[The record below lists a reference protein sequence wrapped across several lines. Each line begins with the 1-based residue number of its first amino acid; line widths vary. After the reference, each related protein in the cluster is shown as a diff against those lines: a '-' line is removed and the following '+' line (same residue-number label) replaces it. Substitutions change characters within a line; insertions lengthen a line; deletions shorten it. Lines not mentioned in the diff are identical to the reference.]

1 MKNHLR
7 RVVVAVLLLLVPSV
21 AFSASYDPSI
31 DWQTIDTGHF
41 SIHFNKELEP
51 QVKKVAVYLEEA
63 YERIT
68 KLYNWR
74 PWGRTQVMVVD
85 NSDSANGMSSPLPY
99 NWILLRL
106 ASPSPDTTLGDYDN
120 WLRTLCLHEFTHTI
134 HLDMY
139 GGAMTLARVIFGKT
153 ISLNGTQPGW
163 MREGVTTYDE
173 TTFTTGGR
181 GRASFTEMLF
191 RSSVKNNSLLKID
204 QADGLMW
211 SWPNYNAMYLYG
223 AKFSQYLVDTY
234 GEDKFIEF
242 QRRVS
247 KSPLLWAVN
256 HHARHA
262 FNDIEYQTDKAHTR
276 YVRVRKEGTERSKT
290 YYDIWKEWQAKI
302 TAEYSDK
309 IAQIEKGG
317 VTVLT
322 TVASGET
329 VLSNPA
335 VSPDGKFL
343 AYARQR
349 VQGPFELRIL
359 DLETGK
365 NSIVLKKKFVT
376 STAFSPDG
384 KLLAYSAMAVHKKFN
399 GFNEIFVYNLE
410 TKRHE
415 QLTFG
420 KRASDVAFTPDGKKI
435 VFSMQD
441 KGASHLAVI
450 DIERSTVDRP
460 KEDIAKEAAY
470 KDTTWAPVKTN
481 VKKKRDHEVKPTRE
495 ERLISSLAATVKN
508 SGGEVEFSQFVSPS
522 VSPDGSMIA
531 VASWQPKVRVNK
543 EGKSPSYQT
552 GQWDIYLLD
561 AIDGK
566 YLAKITDDASIDSA
580 PQWSGD
586 GRFVYFISDR
596 DGVSNLWR
604 SEIIRSGKSAKVGQ
618 AARITNVVSGVFQ
631 PAISKD
637 DSAIFLQYYNDK
649 GFDIRKMS
657 LAGESGKPLSFPPKK
672 ADFSYGGNYGGNKE
686 SLIPAFDER
695 LLDQPVIQ
703 LGELQSKKYSP
714 LGKSLL
720 LPRFIVPGFATLD
733 NGVWLTAFTGGTD
746 PLRRHNWLGG
756 IDWRTDLTDFLG
768 YYFNYFYNRYTTALT
783 MGVQDYAANFGN
795 LTFYNPSTGQT
806 NTVHYYEGR
815 RRVYGGLSFPIEN
828 HALSAQ
834 YFWEYRRPVHRL
846 APAEANALNIGNFSG
861 LSFSYAYS
869 TAKKYP
875 SSNGYETGRRLRANF
890 TITDQTLGS
899 AAKNEQRIFAGD
911 YREYVDL
918 WDDHVIALRVA
929 GGIALGDKM
938 TQGTFTLGGP
948 LGEGAFGGAGA
959 SLYYFPLRGLNV
971 ASLSGERVMV
981 FSLEY
986 RIPIVSPQRG
996 LGTTPFYIQNIH
1008 FAPFIDYGNTWQAN
1022 TDMWGNDHYFFDRFL
1037 LGTGAEIRGDFIL
1050 GHGLP
1055 VTGRLGYGII
1065 AHGRNLRG
1073 FNNVTDP
1080 ILGTKIKY
1088 GTLILQLGTSF

>member
-1 MKNHLR
+1 MKNFLR
-7 RVVVAVLLLLVPSV
+7 SFVATLLLVLISST
-21 AFSASYDPSI
+21 AFSASYDPSV
-31 DWQTIDTGHF
+31 DWQTVNTDHF
-41 SIHFNKELEP
+41 SIHFDNRLEP
-51 QVKKVAVYLEEA
+51 QVAKVAGYLEEA
-63 YERIT
+63 HARIS
-68 KLYNWR
+68 KLYDWK

-99 NWILLRL
+99 NWMVLRL
-106 ASPSPDTTLGDYDN
+106 ASPTPDSTLGDYDN
-120 WLRTLCLHEFTHTI
+120 WLRTLCFHEYTHTI

-139 GGAMTLARVIFGKT
+139 GGAVTIPRIIFGRT
-153 ISLNGTQPGW
+153 VALNGTEPGW

-181 GRASFTEMLF
+181 GRASITEMLF

-211 SWPNYNAMYLYG
+211 KWPNYNAMYLYG
-223 AKFSQYLVDTY
+223 AKFSKYLVENY

-242 QRRVS
+242 QHRVS
-247 KSPLLWAVN
+247 RSPLLWAVN
-256 HHARHA
+256 HHARHV

-276 YVRVRKEGTERSKT
+276 YNRVRKDGTPRSKT
-290 YYDIWKEWQAKI
+290 FYDIWNEWQAKL
-302 TAEYSDK
+302 TEQYSKDIAK
-309 IAQIEKGG
+309 IESEG
-317 VTVLT
+317 VTDLSV
-322 TVASGET
+322 VASGET
-329 VLSNPA
+329 VLSNPS
-335 VSPDGKFL
+335 VSPDGKWL

-349 VQGPFELRIL
+349 VQGPFELRL
-359 DLETGK
+359 KNLETGK
-365 NSIVLKKKFVT
+365 ETRILKRKLVT

-384 KLLAYSAMAVHKKFN
+384 KFLAYSAMVAHKKFN
-399 GFNEIFVYNLE
+399 GFNEIFIYNLE
-410 TKRHE
+410 TKQHE

-441 KGASHLAVI
+441 KGASHLAII
-450 DIERSTVDRP
+450 DLEKTAVSKTKEEIE
-460 KEDIAKEAAY
+460 AEATY
-470 KDTTWAPVKTN
+470 KNTTWANVKTN
-481 VKKKRDHEVKPTRE
+481 VKKKRDFEVEPTRD
-495 ERLISSLAATVKN
+495 ERLISELKATAKDD
-508 SGGEVEFSQFVSPS
+508 GEQVEFSQFVSPS
-522 VSPDGSMIA
+522 VSPDGKIIA
-531 VASWQPKVRVNK
+531 VSSWQPKKRETK
-543 EGKSPSYQT
+543 GGKTLHYET

-561 AIDGK
+561 AKDGSK
-566 YLAKITDDASIDSA
+566 LAKVTDDVAIDSA
-580 PQWSGD
+580 PQWSPD
-586 GRFVYFISDR
+586 GKFVYFVSDR

-604 SEIIRSGKSAKVGQ
+604 AEVVPAGKSAKVGSV
-618 AARITNVVSGVFQ
+618 AKVTNVVSGVFQ
-631 PAISKD
+631 PAVAKNGD
-637 DSAIFLQYYNDK
+637 GVYLQYYNDK

-657 LAGESGKPLSFPPKK
+657 LTGDAGKKLSFTPAKAGLAAGKK
-672 ADFSYGGNYGGNKE
+672 DV
-686 SLIPAFDER
+686 SLIPDFDER
-695 LLDQPVIQ
+695 LLDQPVIE
-703 LGELQSKKYSP
+703 LGELKSKKYSP
-714 LGKSLL
+714 FGKSLF

-756 IDWRTDLTDFLG
+756 IDWRTDLTDFMG
-768 YYFNYFYNRYTTALT
+768 YYFNYFYNRYSTVLTT
-783 MGVQDYAANFGN
+783 GVQDYAANFGN
-795 LTFYNPSTGQT
+795 LTFYNRSTGKT

-846 APAEANALNIGNFSG
+846 TPAEANALNLGNFSG

-875 SSNGYETGRRLRANF
+875 SSNGFESGRKVRANF

-918 WDDHVIALRVA
+918 WADHVIAMRVA

-948 LGEGAFGGAGA
+948 LGEGAFGGAGT

-971 ASLSGERVMV
+971 ASLSGERVMI

-996 LGTTPFYIQNIH
+996 LGTAPFYIQNIH
-1008 FAPFIDYGNTWQAN
+1008 FAPFIDYGNAWQAN

-1037 LGTGAEIRGDFIL
+1037 LGTGAELRGDFIL